1 MMNKNFY
8 LVLAVLFISGCS
20 LTDLD
25 EVAKPHP
32 VQTLDQE
39 QVEKLDCTFL
49 YSTNQTESGSDLSR
63 ATLYALYVLKNQAQ
77 ILEGNSLVVRS
88 ISSVK
93 NWDRYEFESV
103 SISVDVY
110 KC

>member
-25 EVAKPHP
+25 EVSKPHP

-63 ATLYALYVLKNQAQ
+63 ATIYALYVLKNQAQ

>member
-1 MMNKNFY
+1 MINKFLY
-8 LVLAVLFISGCS
+8 LASAIFFLASCS

-25 EVAKPHP
+25 EVNKPHP

-39 QVEKLDCTFL
+39 QVEKLDCIFL

-63 ATLYALYVLKNQAQ
+63 ATSYALYVLKNQAQ
-77 ILEGNSLVVRS
+77 ILQGNSLVVRS